1 MRRGRLGLNQ
11 PLDKSIN
18 PVCGTRCIPDGSHS
32 QYENILF
39 PRSYLIAFLACL
51 VASLALTRWLRD
63 AAVARG
69 WIKAPELARHVHT
82 RAVPRLGGVA
92 VCLSFTAVVMLFLAG
107 SRLAGLAIPVSIHAA
122 FGILGPSLIIF
133 VLGLYDDVHS
143 VGPYTKLGIQVL
155 AGSFLYFSG
164 FGIHQLWLFTSAG
177 HPLKV
182 VVDLPLTVLWVLL
195 ITNAFNLIDGLD
207 GLAAGSALF
216 ATAAV
221 FIVSLFNPNPTVTFL
236 AIALAGSILGFLR
249 YNFHPA
255 SIFLGDSGSL
265 FIGFILSALAL
276 AGSQKAP
283 TIVAIAIP
291 LISFGLPISDVALTV
306 VRRLLNGKPLF
317 HADAGHIH
325 HRLLKSGWTQREAV
339 LILYAVSA
347 AFGLLSLVLLSGR
360 ESIGLVLTV
369 VGVGV
374 FWGLQRLRYVEFDE
388 LQDVLKRTIQHKR
401 LIANNLNIRH
411 ASESLNS
418 CKDIP
423 TICHI
428 LENALKPLGFDGFH
442 FRNSSVAPLPASVIA
457 PLHQER
463 SGDFLCR
470 WNGVDAREPAW
481 ELRLELT
488 TSSGYRWGHFWL
500 FRVSAEDLLVLDIN
514 LLNSQFRAELA
525 DALQRTMKQAEPVA
539 NDRAKDVA
547 AAGHITRA
555 ASV

>member
-1 MRRGRLGLNQ
+1 MF
-11 PLDKSIN
+11 
-18 PVCGTRCIPDGSHS
+18 V
-32 QYENILF
+32 
-39 PRSYLIAFLACL
+39 RSYLIAFFACL
-51 VASLALTRWLRD
+51 AGSLAITRWLRN

-69 WIKAPELARHVHT
+69 WVKAPESARHVHT
-82 RAVPRLGGVA
+82 RRVPRLGGVA
-92 VCLSFTAVVMLFLAG
+92 VCLSFTVVVTLFLAV
-107 SRLAGLAIPVSIHAA
+107 SRFAGLAIPFSPPTAL
-122 FGILGPSLIIF
+122 GILGPSLIIF
-133 VLGLYDDVHS
+133 ALGLYDDVHS
-143 VGPYTKLGIQVL
+143 VGPYTKVGVQAL
-155 AGSFLYFSG
+155 AGSLLYFGG
-164 FGIHQLWLFTSAG
+164 FGIHQLWLFTSGG
-177 HPLKV
+177 HPLKT

-195 ITNAFNLIDGLD
+195 VTNAFNLIDGLD

-216 ATAAV
+216 ATAVV

-291 LISFGLPISDVALTV
+291 LISFGLPISDVALAV
-306 VRRLLNGKPLF
+306 VRRLLNGQPLF

-369 VGVGV
+369 LGVGV

-388 LQDVLKRTIQHKR
+388 LQDALKRTIQRKR
-401 LIANNLNIRH
+401 LMANNLNIRH
-411 ASESLNS
+411 ASESLNT

-423 TICHI
+423 SICHT

-442 FRNSSVAPLPASVIA
+442 FKNSSIAPLPAWVIA
-457 PLHQER
+457 PLHQDH

-500 FRVSAEDLLVLDIN
+500 FRVSTEDSLVLDIN
-514 LLNSQFRAELA
+514 LLHSQFRAELA

-539 NDRAKDVA
+539 TDSAGEVTG
-547 AAGHITRA
+547 AGHITTRA
-555 ASV
+555 ASA

>member
-1 MRRGRLGLNQ
+1 
-11 PLDKSIN
+11 
-18 PVCGTRCIPDGSHS
+18 
-32 QYENILF
+32 
-39 PRSYLIAFLACL
+39 
-51 VASLALTRWLRD
+51 LALTRLLRD

-69 WIKAPELARHVHT
+69 WVKAPESARHVHT
-82 RAVPRLGGVA
+82 CGVPRLGGVA
-92 VCLSFTAVVMLFLAG
+92 VCVSFTVVVTLFLVV
-107 SRLAGLAIPVSIHAA
+107 SRLAGVAIPVSLRTVL
-122 FGILGPSLIIF
+122 GILSPSLIIF
-133 VLGLYDDVHS
+133 ALGLYDDVYS
-143 VGPYTKLGIQVL
+143 VGPYPKVVVQAM
-155 AGSFLYFSG
+155 AGTLLYFGG
-164 FGIHQLWLFTSAG
+164 FGIHQFWTFTSTA
-177 HPLKV
+177 HPLRAI
-182 VVDLPLTVLWVLL
+182 VDLPLTVLWVLL

-216 ATAAV
+216 ATAVV

-265 FIGFILSALAL
+265 FIGFVLSALAL

-291 LISFGLPISDVALTV
+291 LISFGLPISDVALAV

-317 HADAGHIH
+317 RADGGHIH

-339 LILYAVSA
+339 LILYVVSA
-347 AFGLLSLVLLSGR
+347 AFGLLSLILLSGR

-388 LQDVLKRTIQHKR
+388 LQDVVKRTIHGKR
-401 LIANNLNIRH
+401 LIANNLNVRH
-411 ASESLNS
+411 ASESLNT
-418 CKDIP
+418 CKDIRA
-423 TICHI
+423 ICHI

-442 FRNSSVAPLPASVIA
+442 FKNSSVAPMPASVIA
-457 PLHQER
+457 PLQQDR
-463 SGDFLCR
+463 CGDFLCR
-470 WNGVDAREPAW
+470 WNGGDGREPAW
-481 ELRLELT
+481 ELRLELR

-500 FRVSAEDLLVLDIN
+500 FRVSAEDSLILNIN

-525 DALQRTMKQAEPVA
+525 DALQRTMKGAE
-539 NDRAKDVA
+539 
-547 AAGHITRA
+547 A
-555 ASV
+555 ASTDGDKEVHSTGQIAVGRASA